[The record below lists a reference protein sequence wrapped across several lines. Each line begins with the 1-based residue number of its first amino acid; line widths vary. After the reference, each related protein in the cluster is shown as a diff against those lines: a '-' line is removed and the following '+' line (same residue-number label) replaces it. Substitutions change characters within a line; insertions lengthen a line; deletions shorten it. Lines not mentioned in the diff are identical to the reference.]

1 MSLIRKT
8 AKTFLP
14 RIVLG
19 SKAQSTSILT
29 STEDVDYSPTEWWEK
44 AKYADVERPRALEWL
59 GLKVQIPAY
68 RKSIKD
74 SYLQPAHDLVNIVSQ
89 MQKSGVMPTLSPD
102 SRLFEPGCNVG
113 RNLLYLRKKFD
124 SEVVGM
130 DISQD
135 AIDIAM
141 NDVWK
146 GYDRATFLVDNVVTS
161 SYYESIEDD
170 WFDICFT
177 RWLLVHIP
185 KSEQKTRFIEQLKRI
200 SKTLVIL
207 EPFQEERQGSIE
219 YYHDGDYCFSYDNWK
234 EDYGLKA
241 FETTLQLGGNTS
253 VFYSSKSSD

>member
-1 MSLIRKT
+1 MSLIRKA

-14 RIVLG
+14 RIVVG
-19 SKAQSTSILT
+19 SKAQTTSILT

-68 RKSIKD
+68 RRNIKD
-74 SYLQPAHDLVNIVSQ
+74 LYLQPEHDLENVIIQ
-89 MQKSGVMPTLSPD
+89 MQESGVIPALSPN

-113 RNLLYLRKKFD
+113 RNLLYLRKKYGC
-124 SEVVGM
+124 EVVGM
-130 DISQD
+130 DISQE
-135 AIDIAM
+135 AIDIAV
-141 NDVWK
+141 NDVWN
-146 GYDRATFLVDNVVTS
+146 GCDRASFMVDNVVTS

-170 WFDICFT
+170 WFDLCIT

-185 KSEQKTRFIEQLKRI
+185 KSEQKARFIEQLKRI

-219 YYHDGDYCFSYDNWK
+219 YYHDGDYCLSYDNWRK
-234 EDYGLKA
+234 DYGLKG
-241 FETTLQLGGNTS
+241 FETSLQLGGHLA
-253 VFYSSKSSD
+253 VFYSSKSSS